1 MNEILKYIR
10 IDEILLILT
19 STLKN
24 VEGVSY
30 ISNNCKLLLDR
41 GMSKTDFLIHIEED
55 SVLED
60 LKDYPNEKSLLEEL
74 IKLL

>member
-1 MNEILKYIR
+1 MNKIQKYIR
-10 IDEILLILT
+10 IDEILLILI
-19 STLKN
+19 STFRN
-24 VEGVSY
+24 VENLSY
-30 ISNNCKLLLDR
+30 ISNNSELLLDR
-41 GMSKTDFLIHIEED
+41 VMSKTNFLIHIEED